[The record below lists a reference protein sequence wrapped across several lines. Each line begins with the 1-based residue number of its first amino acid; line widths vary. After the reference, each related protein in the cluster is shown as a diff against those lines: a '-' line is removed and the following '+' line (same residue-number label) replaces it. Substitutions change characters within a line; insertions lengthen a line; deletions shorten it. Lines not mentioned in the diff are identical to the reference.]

1 MPRDVNDTPVVT
13 KIVDE
18 QAKAAGLRAAAVDA
32 AAQAKEQA
40 AYTSGKSTTGQTLA
54 KQKTTIENLAARANE
69 ITDPTKRKAFVE
81 SSKAALSDVKLGL
94 ELQAIIDKAEFAS
107 NIAKDPNNLMNSDS
121 IFTSSAKTGVSN
133 SGKYYVQGKEVSQ
146 QEYVNTVGAE
156 TGVGSVGGGGGTG
169 GSGAENLT
177 GTGGSGAENLTGT
190 GGSGTPADQAARKS
204 AYDILLEEFN
214 RYGLGSLVEPLKGLI
229 TDNVSPSEFGLRLQQ
244 TDAYKK
250 RFSANA
256 DRIAKGLTALD
267 PATYLKMEDQYQ
279 EIMRNYGLPASY
291 YSKDSL
297 GTQAGFNQLI
307 ANDVSATEL
316 EDRVMTAQNRV
327 VNANPEVYKALKAF
341 YPDITNGDILAYT
354 LDPTKA
360 LDMIKRKVTAAEI
373 GGAALA
379 QGLTTEATTAEN
391 LARYG
396 ITGAQAQQGYEQVA
410 GMLPRGSML
419 ADIYKQDP
427 YTQAVAEAETFGT
440 AGSAVAKE
448 KRRKLTALETAAFA
462 GSSGAAQNALSRDR
476 ASSVGMYRESGAGA
490 F

>member
-1 MPRDVNDTPVVT
+1 MMA
-13 KIVDE
+13 VDE
-18 QAKAAGLRAAAVDA
+18 STKAAGMRAATVAGKAQAKTQSEYTKTLAGAKTDLPSAIANAQKLYTDA
-32 AAQAKEQA
+32 KKSGNAGIAAQAKDFITTLKGLEPMLAKLGPEASNVYKGDQSA
-40 AYTSGKSTTGQTLA
+40 LRTDSAMRSGQMTGISTSGQHYVDG
-54 KQKTTIENLAARANE
+54 
-69 ITDPTKRKAFVE
+69 KAV
-81 SSKAALSDVKLGL
+81 
-94 ELQAIIDKAEFAS
+94 
-107 NIAKDPNNLMNSDS
+107 
-121 IFTSSAKTGVSN
+121 SA
-133 SGKYYVQGKEVSQ
+133 
-146 QEYVNTVGAE
+146 QEYVT
-156 TGVGSVGGGGGTG
+156 SVGGDTGAGAGAGGGAG
-169 GSGAENLT
+169 GSASGNLT
-177 GTGGSGAENLTGT
+177 
-190 GGSGTPADQAARKS
+190 ADSLLQQEQQQARKS
-204 AYDILLEEFN
+204 AYDILYEEFN
-214 RYGLGSLVEPLKGLI
+214 RYGLGALVDPLKGLI
-229 TDNVSPSEFGLRLQQ
+229 TENISPSEFGLRLQQ

-256 DRIAKGLTALD
+256 DRIAKGLTALR
-267 PATYLKMEDQYQ
+267 PAEYLAMEDAYQ
-279 EIMRNYGLPASY
+279 NIMRNYGLPASY

-396 ITGAQAQQGYEQVA
+396 ITGTQAQQGYEQVA
-410 GMLPRGSML
+410 GMLPRASQL
-419 ADIYKQDP
+419 SDIYKQDQ
-427 YTQAVAEAETFGT
+427 YTQAVAEADVFGT
-440 AGSAVAKE
+440 AGSAAAKE
-448 KRRKLTALETAAFA
+448 KRRKLSALEAASFA

>member
-1 MPRDVNDTPVVT
+1 MMAGAFDRETLSFST
-13 KIVDE
+13 ADE
-18 QAKAAGLRAAAVDA
+18 QAKAAGSRAAAVDA

-40 AYTSGKSTTGQTLA
+40 AYTAGKSTTGQTLA

-81 SSKAALSDVKLGL
+81 SSKAALGDVKLGL

-169 GSGAENLT
+169 GSGAGNLT
-177 GTGGSGAENLTGT
+177 GTGGL
-190 GGSGTPADQAARKS
+190 GTPADQAARKS

-214 RYGLGSLVEPLKGLI
+214 RYGLGALVEPLKGLVM
-229 TDNVSPSEFGLRLQQ
+229 DNVSPSEFSLRLQQ

-256 DRIAKGLTALD
+256 DRIAKGLTALR
-267 PATYLKMEDQYQ
+267 PAEYLAMEDSYQ
-279 EIMRNYGLPASY
+279 NIMRNYGLPASY

-396 ITGAQAQQGYEQVA
+396 ITKQQAQQGYETI
-410 GMLPRGSML
+410 GGLLPRASQL

-427 YTQAVAEAETFGT
+427 YTQAVAEAEVFGT
-440 AGSAVAKE
+440 GGAVNAAE
-448 KRRKLTALETAAFA
+448 RRRKLSALEQAKFA

-476 ASSVGMYRESGAGA
+476 ASSAGMYRESGAGA

>member
-1 MPRDVNDTPVVT
+1 MAGAFDRETLSFST
-13 KIVDE
+13 ADE
-18 QAKAAGLRAAAVDA
+18 QAKAAGSRTAAVDA

-40 AYTSGKSTTGQTLA
+40 AYTSGKSATGQTLA

-81 SSKAALSDVKLGL
+81 SSKAALGDVKLGL

-169 GSGAENLT
+169 SSGAGNLT
-177 GTGGSGAENLTGT
+177 GTGGL
-190 GGSGTPADQAARKS
+190 GTPADQAARKS

-214 RYGLGSLVEPLKGLI
+214 RYGLGALVEPLKGLVM
-229 TDNVSPSEFGLRLQQ
+229 DNVSPSEFSLRLQQ

-256 DRIAKGLTALD
+256 DRIAKGLTALR
-267 PATYLKMEDQYQ
+267 PAEYLAMEDSYQ
-279 EIMRNYGLPASY
+279 NIMRNYGLPASY

-307 ANDVSATEL
+307 ANDVSSTEL

-410 GMLPRGSML
+410 GMLPRGQQL

-448 KRRKLTALETAAFA
+448 KRRKLSALESAAFS
-462 GSSGAAQNALSRDR
+462 GSSGAASNALSRDR
-476 ASSVGMYRESGAGA
+476 ASSVGMYRESGAGN

>member
-1 MPRDVNDTPVVT
+1 MMAGAFDRETAPKPATPSNPKTGGPTTVLNPTFRTDADYAKSGATGTSQTGQHYIDGKLVSDAEWDVFLNGKPKLGSGNTS
-13 KIVDE
+13 
-18 QAKAAGLRAAAVDA
+18 
-32 AAQAKEQA
+32 
-40 AYTSGKSTTGQTLA
+40 TSGSG
-54 KQKTTIENLAARANE
+54 I
-69 ITDPTKRKAFVE
+69 
-81 SSKAALSDVKLGL
+81 S
-94 ELQAIIDKAEFAS
+94 AE
-107 NIAKDPNNLMNSDS
+107 
-121 IFTSSAKTGVSN
+121 
-133 SGKYYVQGKEVSQ
+133 
-146 QEYVNTVGAE
+146 
-156 TGVGSVGGGGGTG
+156 
-169 GSGAENLT
+169 
-177 GTGGSGAENLTGT
+177 
-190 GGSGTPADQAARKS
+190 QAARKS

-256 DRIAKGLTALD
+256 DRIAKGLTALK
-267 PATYLKMEDQYQ
+267 PAEYLALEDSYQ
-279 EIMRNYGLPASY
+279 NIMRNYGLPESY

-360 LDMIKRKVTAAEI
+360 LDAIKRKVTAAEI

-379 QGLTTEATTAEN
+379 AGLTTEAAAAEN

-396 ITGAQAQQGYEQVA
+396 ITKQQAQQGYETI
-410 GMLPRGSML
+410 GGLLPRASQL

-427 YTQAVAEAETFGT
+427 YTQAVAESEVFGT
-440 AGSAVAKE
+440 GGAVNAAERRKKLSALEQAKFAGSA
-448 KRRKLTALETAAFA
+448 
-462 GSSGAAQNALSRDR
+462 GAASNALSRDR
-476 ASSVGMYRESGAGA
+476 ASSAGMYRESGAGG